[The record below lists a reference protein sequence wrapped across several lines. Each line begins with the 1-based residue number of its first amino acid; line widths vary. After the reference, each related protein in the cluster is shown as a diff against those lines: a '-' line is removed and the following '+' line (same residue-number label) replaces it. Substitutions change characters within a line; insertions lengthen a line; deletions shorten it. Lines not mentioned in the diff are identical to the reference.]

1 MVPFSTILTHPGSA
15 HKDEFLACCVLLATT
30 PCPILRREPTD
41 ADLADPAIAVVDVGH
56 RHEPALNNFDHH
68 QLPADA
74 APTCALSLVLQ
85 HLGLYADARA
95 FCEWL
100 EPAEWFDCRGPNVT
114 AQWLGVERDI
124 VGKMQSPIDGTLL
137 RRFAAAKQL
146 SAGDPLWQIMHF
158 VGTDLLDYVR
168 NLRTRLTFIA
178 QHAQVWTLHELSAVS
193 DQPSA
198 TRELNPQVSGF
209 PASVSRSENRGQ
221 TPGGQQAATARSQVS
236 SAVPA
241 VVFLPRTEPL
251 PEDPSAGLDRYVQE
265 QGLDDRVVAV
275 IAPDRRST
283 GYGLSRHRDHPR
295 LDFTRIKA
303 EPDVHFTHQ
312 RGFVAKTSATDLQRL
327 RQLLMLAAG

>member
-1 MVPFSTILTHPGSA
+1 MTPFSTILTHPGSA

-30 PCPILRREPTD
+30 PGPILRREPTD
-41 ADLADPAIAVVDVGH
+41 ADLADPAVAVVDVGH

-85 HLGLYADARA
+85 HLGLYTDARA
-95 FCEWL
+95 FCDWL

-114 AQWLGVERDI
+114 AKWLGVERDI

-146 SAGDPLWQIMHF
+146 SPGDPLWQIMHF

-168 NLRTRLTFIA
+168 NLRARLTFIG
-178 QHAQVWTLHELSAVS
+178 QHAQVWTLDGLTLS
-193 DQPSA
+193 P
-198 TRELNPQVSGF
+198 EKN
-209 PASVSRSENRGQ
+209 
-221 TPGGQQAATARSQVS
+221 QA
-236 SAVPA
+236 PA

-275 IAPDRRST
+275 IAPDRRSS

-312 RGFVAKTSATDLQRL
+312 RGFVAKTSAADPQRL
-327 RQLLMLAAG
+327 RQLLMLAAV

>member
-1 MVPFSTILTHPGSA
+1 MTPFTTILTHPGSA
-15 HKDEFLACCVLLATT
+15 HKDEFLACCVLLATS

-41 ADLADPAIAVVDVGH
+41 ADLADPTTAVVDVGH

-85 HLGLYADARA
+85 HLGLYTDARA

-114 AQWLGVERDI
+114 AKWLGVERDI

-137 RRFAAAKQL
+137 RRFAAARQL
-146 SAGDPLWQIMHF
+146 SPADPLWQIMHF

-178 QHAQVWTLHELSAVS
+178 QHAEVWTLDGLTISAENN
-193 DQPSA
+193 SA
-198 TRELNPQVSGF
+198 PT
-209 PASVSRSENRGQ
+209 
-221 TPGGQQAATARSQVS
+221 
-236 SAVPA
+236 

-295 LDFTRIKA
+295 LDFTRLKS

-312 RGFVAKTSATDLQRL
+312 RGFVAKTSATDPQRL
-327 RQLLMLAAG
+327 RQLLMLAAV